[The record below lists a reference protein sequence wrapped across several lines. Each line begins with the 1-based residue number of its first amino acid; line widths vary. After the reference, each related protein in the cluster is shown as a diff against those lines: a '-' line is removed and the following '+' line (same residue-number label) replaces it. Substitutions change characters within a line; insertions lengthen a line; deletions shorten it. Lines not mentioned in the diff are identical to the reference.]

1 MMRDR
6 ARPRPWHTDWLLLRG
21 LSRVIGEEVSARMRP
36 GQRLIDMGCG
46 DMPYRRV
53 IEATGV
59 AYQGA
64 DLAGEVDIRIGP
76 DGRVDLPTAQV
87 DAVLSV
93 QVLEHVRDL
102 DAYCAEMRR
111 LLRSDGTLF
120 LSTHGMWLYHPHP
133 EDHRRWTRTGLAADL
148 ESRGFAVEEMKA
160 LVGPLATTTMLRLTG
175 YAFVLRKI
183 PFVGNALAGLFSL
196 AMNMRAMVEDA
207 ITPAAMRMDN
217 ACVYWVRARLA

>member
-1 MMRDR
+1 MRDR

-21 LSRVIGEEVSARMRP
+21 LSRIIRDEVGARMRP

-46 DMPYRRV
+46 DMPYRRA
-53 IEATGV
+53 IEETGV

-64 DLAGEVDIRIGP
+64 DLAGNVDIRIGP
-76 DGRVDLPTAQV
+76 DGRVGLPTAQV

-102 DAYCAEMRR
+102 DGYCAEMRR

-148 ESRGFAVEEMKA
+148 ESRGFVVEETKA
-160 LVGPLATTTMLRLTG
+160 LVGPLATTTLLRLTG

-183 PFVGNALAGLFSL
+183 PVVGNALAGLFSL
-196 AMNMRAMVEDA
+196 AMNMRAMIEDA

-217 ACVYWVRARLA
+217 ACVYWVRARPV